1 MPGQAAPQ
9 REKQMEEPISNKNE
23 HNRAWDFQRRFQVK
37 PNYGPAR
44 NFRMRVPLPY
54 CNSGIGYSVL
64 MGEFKMQILHGTE
77 PLCIHRCNIRR
88 IICLIIASFVFFGEN
103 KKRQE

>member
-1 MPGQAAPQ
+1 MLGQAVPQ

-23 HNRAWDFQRRFQVK
+23 CNGAWDFQRRFQVK
-37 PNYGPAR
+37 PNYGSAR

-64 MGEFKMQILHGTE
+64 MGGFKVQILHGTWS
-77 PLCIHRCNIRR
+77 LCVHRCNIRR
-88 IICLIIASFVFFGEN
+88 IICLIIASFAFFGEN